1 MKETGMWGH
10 TPYVCYGQKSHQ
22 VCLFLHGQSGN
33 KEEGERFAQI
43 ANPGQRQGGAEPFL
57 PWVVV
62 PELEQVWQELQGRW
76 SRIALRANSIGAW
89 LSMLALA
96 GKPVDTCLFVSPVVD
111 MENLIQTMMTWAGVT
126 EERLERER
134 EIATDFGQGLSDLRP
149 PAPRPR
155 PQRPHPH
162 PLRRPGQPGA
172 PAGGGALRPGG
183 GCPPDRLP
191 GRRALVPHAGAGG
204 RDGAVGGAVP
214 ALIGKNVWIF
224 LRKYCNPDQNHV

>member
-10 TPYVCYGQKSHQ
+10 TPYLCYGQTSDQ
-22 VCLFLHGQSGN
+22 VCLFLHGQSGH

-43 ANPGQRQGGAEPFL
+43 ANPKGWQVVAIDLPQHGQRQGGAEPFL

-76 SRIALRANSIGAW
+76 KRIALRANSIGAW
-89 LSMLALA
+89 LAMLALA

-134 EIATDFGQGLSDLRP
+134 EIPTDFGQTLSWDYLKYVRQHP
-149 PAPRPR
+149 VHALSAHTNILYGDQDNLV
-155 PQRPHPH
+155 PQPVVERFA
-162 PLRRPGQPGA
+162 QAEGA
-172 PAGGGALRPGG
+172 YLTVYPGG
-183 GCPPDRLP
+183 EHWFHTPEQMKVMGTWEERCLP
-191 GRRALVPHAGAGG
+191 
-204 RDGAVGGAVP
+204 
-214 ALIGKNVWIF
+214 
-224 LRKYCNPDQNHV
+224 

>member
-10 TPYVCYGQKSHQ
+10 TPYLCYGQTSDQ
-22 VCLFLHGQSGN
+22 VCLFLHGQSGH

-43 ANPGQRQGGAEPFL
+43 ANPKGWQVVAIDLPQHGQRQGGAEPFL

-76 SRIALRANSIGAW
+76 KRIALRANSIGAW
-89 LSMLALA
+89 LAMLALA

-134 EIATDFGQGLSDLRP
+134 EIPTDFGQTLSWDYLKYVRQHP
-149 PAPRPR
+149 VHALSAHTNILYGDQDNLV
-155 PQRPHPH
+155 PQPVVQCFARAE
-162 PLRRPGQPGA
+162 GA
-172 PAGGGALRPGG
+172 HLTVCPGG
-183 GCPPDRLP
+183 EHWFHTPEQMKVMGTWEERCLP
-191 GRRALVPHAGAGG
+191 
-204 RDGAVGGAVP
+204 
-214 ALIGKNVWIF
+214 
-224 LRKYCNPDQNHV
+224 

>member
-10 TPYVCYGQKSHQ
+10 TPYLCYGQTSDQ
-22 VCLFLHGQSGN
+22 VCLFLHGQSGH

-43 ANPGQRQGGAEPFL
+43 ANPKGWQVVAIDLPQHGQRQGGAEPFL

-76 SRIALRANSIGAW
+76 KRIALRANSIGAW
-89 LSMLALA
+89 LAMLALA

-134 EIATDFGQGLSDLRP
+134 EIPTDFGQTLSWDYLKYVRQHP
-149 PAPRPR
+149 VHALSAHTNILYGDQDNLV
-155 PQRPHPH
+155 PQPVVECFARAE
-162 PLRRPGQPGA
+162 GA
-172 PAGGGALRPGG
+172 HLTVYPGG
-183 GCPPDRLP
+183 EHWFHTPEHMKVMGTWEERCLP
-191 GRRALVPHAGAGG
+191 
-204 RDGAVGGAVP
+204 
-214 ALIGKNVWIF
+214 
-224 LRKYCNPDQNHV
+224 

>member
-10 TPYVCYGQKSHQ
+10 TPYLCYGQTSDQ
-22 VCLFLHGQSGN
+22 VCLFLHGQSGH

-43 ANPGQRQGGAEPFL
+43 ANPKGWQVVAIDLPQHGQRQGGAEPFL

-76 SRIALRANSIGAW
+76 KRIALRANSIGAW
-89 LSMLALA
+89 LAMLALA

-134 EIATDFGQGLSDLRP
+134 EIPTDFGQTLFWDYLKYVRQHPVHALSAHTNILYGDQDNLV
-149 PAPRPR
+149 
-155 PQRPHPH
+155 PQPVVECFARAE
-162 PLRRPGQPGA
+162 GA
-172 PAGGGALRPGG
+172 HLTVYPGG
-183 GCPPDRLP
+183 EHWFHTPEQMKVMGTWEERCLP
-191 GRRALVPHAGAGG
+191 
-204 RDGAVGGAVP
+204 
-214 ALIGKNVWIF
+214 
-224 LRKYCNPDQNHV
+224 

>member
-10 TPYVCYGQKSHQ
+10 TPYVCYGEKSDQ
-22 VCLFLHGQSGN
+22 VCLFLHGQSGH

-43 ANPGQRQGGAEPFL
+43 ANPKGWQVVAIDLPQHGQRQGGAEPFL

-111 MENLIQTMMTWAGVT
+111 MENMIQNMMTWAGVT

-134 EIATDFGQGLSDLRP
+134 EIPTDFGQTLSWDYLKYVRQHP
-149 PAPRPR
+149 VHVLSAHTNILYGDQDNLV
-155 PQRPHPH
+155 PQPVVECFARAE
-162 PLRRPGQPGA
+162 GA
-172 PAGGGALRPGG
+172 HLTVYPGG
-183 GCPPDRLP
+183 EHWFHTPEQMKVMGTWEERCLP
-191 GRRALVPHAGAGG
+191 
-204 RDGAVGGAVP
+204 
-214 ALIGKNVWIF
+214 
-224 LRKYCNPDQNHV
+224 

>member
-10 TPYVCYGQKSHQ
+10 TPYLCYGQTSDQ
-22 VCLFLHGQSGN
+22 VCLFLHGQSGH

-43 ANPGQRQGGAEPFL
+43 ANPKGWQVVAIDLPQHGQRQGGAEPFL

-76 SRIALRANSIGAW
+76 KRIALRANSIGAW
-89 LSMLALA
+89 LAMLALA

-134 EIATDFGQGLSDLRP
+134 EIPTDFGQTLSWDYLKYVRQHP
-149 PAPRPR
+149 VHALSAHTNILYGDQDNLV
-155 PQRPHPH
+155 PQPVVECFARAE
-162 PLRRPGQPGA
+162 GA
-172 PAGGGALRPGG
+172 HLTVYPGG
-183 GCPPDRLP
+183 EHWFHTEEQM
-191 GRRALVPHAGAGG
+191 ALLDSWVKKH
-204 RDGAVGGAVP
+204 
-214 ALIGKNVWIF
+214 L
-224 LRKYCNPDQNHV
+224 L

>member
-10 TPYVCYGQKSHQ
+10 TPYLCYGQTSDQ
-22 VCLFLHGQSGN
+22 VCLFLHGQSGH

-43 ANPGQRQGGAEPFL
+43 ANPKGWQVAAIDLPQHGQRQGGAEPFL

-76 SRIALRANSIGAW
+76 KRIALRANSIGAW
-89 LSMLALA
+89 LAMLALA

-134 EIATDFGQGLSDLRP
+134 EIPTDFGQTLSWDYLKYVRQHP
-149 PAPRPR
+149 VHALSAHTNILYGDQDNLV
-155 PQRPHPH
+155 PQPVVERFA
-162 PLRRPGQPGA
+162 QAEGA
-172 PAGGGALRPGG
+172 HLTVYPGG
-183 GCPPDRLP
+183 EHWFHTPEQMKVMGTWEERCLP
-191 GRRALVPHAGAGG
+191 
-204 RDGAVGGAVP
+204 
-214 ALIGKNVWIF
+214 
-224 LRKYCNPDQNHV
+224 

>member
-10 TPYVCYGQKSHQ
+10 TPYLCYGQTSDQ
-22 VCLFLHGQSGN
+22 VCLFLHGQSGH

-43 ANPGQRQGGAEPFL
+43 ATPKGWQVVAIDLPQHGQRQGGAEPFL

-76 SRIALRANSIGAW
+76 KRIALRANSIGAW
-89 LSMLALA
+89 LAMLALA

-134 EIATDFGQGLSDLRP
+134 EILTDFGQTLSWDYLKYVRQHP
-149 PAPRPR
+149 VHALSAHTNILYGDQDNLV
-155 PQRPHPH
+155 PQPVVECFARAE
-162 PLRRPGQPGA
+162 GA
-172 PAGGGALRPGG
+172 HLTVCPGG
-183 GCPPDRLP
+183 EHWFHTPEQMKVMGTWEERCLP
-191 GRRALVPHAGAGG
+191 
-204 RDGAVGGAVP
+204 
-214 ALIGKNVWIF
+214 
-224 LRKYCNPDQNHV
+224 

>member
-10 TPYVCYGQKSHQ
+10 TPYLCYGQTSDQ
-22 VCLFLHGQSGN
+22 VCLFLHGQSGH

-43 ANPGQRQGGAEPFL
+43 ANPKGWQVVAIDLPQHGQRQGGAEPFL

-76 SRIALRANSIGAW
+76 KRIALRANSIGAW
-89 LSMLALA
+89 LAMLALA

-134 EIATDFGQGLSDLRP
+134 EIPTDFGQTLSWDYLKYVRQHP
-149 PAPRPR
+149 VHALSAHTNILYGDQDNLVPQPAVECFARAE
-155 PQRPHPH
+155 
-162 PLRRPGQPGA
+162 GA
-172 PAGGGALRPGG
+172 HLTVYPGG
-183 GCPPDRLP
+183 EHWFHTPEQMKVMGTWEERCLP
-191 GRRALVPHAGAGG
+191 
-204 RDGAVGGAVP
+204 
-214 ALIGKNVWIF
+214 
-224 LRKYCNPDQNHV
+224 

>member
-1 MKETGMWGH
+1 MWGH

-43 ANPGQRQGGAEPFL
+43 ANPKGWQVVAIDLPQHGQRQGGAEPFL

-96 GKPVDTCLFVSPVVD
+96 GKPVDTCLYGERDNLVPQPV
-111 MENLIQTMMTWAGVT
+111 A
-126 EERLERER
+126 ERFAQAEG
-134 EIATDFGQGLSDLRP
+134 ADLTVC
-149 PAPRPR
+149 
-155 PQRPHPH
+155 
-162 PLRRPGQPGA
+162 
-172 PAGGGALRPGG
+172 PGG
-183 GCPPDRLP
+183 EHWFHTPEQVDVMGQWEARCLP
-191 GRRALVPHAGAGG
+191 
-204 RDGAVGGAVP
+204 
-214 ALIGKNVWIF
+214 
-224 LRKYCNPDQNHV
+224 

>member
-10 TPYVCYGQKSHQ
+10 TPYLCYGQTSDQ
-22 VCLFLHGQSGN
+22 VCLFLHGQSGH

-43 ANPGQRQGGAEPFL
+43 ANPKGWQVVAIDLPQHGQRQGGAEPFL

-76 SRIALRANSIGAW
+76 KRIALRANSIGAW
-89 LSMLALA
+89 LAMLALA

-134 EIATDFGQGLSDLRP
+134 EIPTDFGQTLSWDYLKYVR
-149 PAPRPR
+149 
-155 PQRPHPH
+155 QHPVH
-162 PLRRPGQPGA
+162 
-172 PAGGGALRPGG
+172 ALSAHTNILYG
-183 GCPPDRLP
+183 DQDN
-191 GRRALVPHAGAGG
+191 LVPQPVVECFARAEGAHLTVYSGG
-204 RDGAVGGAVP
+204 EHWFHTPEQMKVMGTWEERCLP
-214 ALIGKNVWIF
+214 
-224 LRKYCNPDQNHV
+224 

>member
-10 TPYVCYGQKSHQ
+10 TPYLCYGQTSDQ
-22 VCLFLHGQSGN
+22 VCLFLHGQSGH

-43 ANPGQRQGGAEPFL
+43 ANPKGWQVVAIDLPQHGQRQGGAEPFL

-76 SRIALRANSIGAW
+76 KRIALRANSIGAW
-89 LSMLALA
+89 LAMLALA

-134 EIATDFGQGLSDLRP
+134 EIPTDFGQTLSWDYLKYVG
-149 PAPRPR
+149 
-155 PQRPHPH
+155 QHPVH
-162 PLRRPGQPGA
+162 
-172 PAGGGALRPGG
+172 ALSAHTNILYG
-183 GCPPDRLP
+183 DQDN
-191 GRRALVPHAGAGG
+191 LVPQPVVECFARAEGAHLTVYSGG
-204 RDGAVGGAVP
+204 EHWFHTPEQMKVMGTWEERCLP
-214 ALIGKNVWIF
+214 
-224 LRKYCNPDQNHV
+224 

>member
-10 TPYVCYGQKSHQ
+10 TPYLCYGQTSDQ
-22 VCLFLHGQSGN
+22 VCLFLHGQSGH

-43 ANPGQRQGGAEPFL
+43 ANPKGWQVVAIDLPQHGQRQGGAEPFL

-76 SRIALRANSIGAW
+76 KRIALRANSIGAW
-89 LSMLALA
+89 LAMLALA

-134 EIATDFGQGLSDLRP
+134 EIPTDFGQTLSWDYLKYVRQHP
-149 PAPRPR
+149 VHALSAHTNILYGDKDNLV
-155 PQRPHPH
+155 PQPVVECFARAE
-162 PLRRPGQPGA
+162 GA
-172 PAGGGALRPGG
+172 HLTVYPGG
-183 GCPPDRLP
+183 EHWFHTPEQMKVMGTWEERCLP
-191 GRRALVPHAGAGG
+191 
-204 RDGAVGGAVP
+204 
-214 ALIGKNVWIF
+214 
-224 LRKYCNPDQNHV
+224 

>member
-10 TPYVCYGQKSHQ
+10 TPYLCYGQTSDQ
-22 VCLFLHGQSGN
+22 VCLFLHGQSGH

-43 ANPGQRQGGAEPFL
+43 ANPKGWQVVAIDLPQHGQRQGGAEPFL

-76 SRIALRANSIGAW
+76 KRIALRANSIGAW
-89 LSMLALA
+89 LAMLALA

-134 EIATDFGQGLSDLRP
+134 EIPTDFGQTLSWDYLKYVRQHP
-149 PAPRPR
+149 VHALSAHTNILYGDQDNLV
-155 PQRPHPH
+155 PQPVVERFAWAE
-162 PLRRPGQPGA
+162 GA
-172 PAGGGALRPGG
+172 HLTVYPGG
-183 GCPPDRLP
+183 EHWFHTPEQMKVMGTWEERCLP
-191 GRRALVPHAGAGG
+191 
-204 RDGAVGGAVP
+204 
-214 ALIGKNVWIF
+214 
-224 LRKYCNPDQNHV
+224 

>member
-10 TPYVCYGQKSHQ
+10 TPYLCYGQTSDQ
-22 VCLFLHGQSGN
+22 VCLFLHGQSGH

-43 ANPGQRQGGAEPFL
+43 ANPKGWQVVAIDLPQHGQRQGGAEPFL

-76 SRIALRANSIGAW
+76 KRIALRANSIGAW
-89 LSMLALA
+89 LAMLALA

-134 EIATDFGQGLSDLRP
+134 EIPTDFGQTLSWDYLKYVRQHP
-149 PAPRPR
+149 VHALSAHTNILYGDQDNLV
-155 PQRPHPH
+155 PQPVVECFARAE
-162 PLRRPGQPGA
+162 GA
-172 PAGGGALRPGG
+172 HLTVCPGG
-183 GCPPDRLP
+183 EHWFHTPEQMKVMGTWEERCLP
-191 GRRALVPHAGAGG
+191 
-204 RDGAVGGAVP
+204 
-214 ALIGKNVWIF
+214 
-224 LRKYCNPDQNHV
+224 

>member
-10 TPYVCYGQKSHQ
+10 TPYLCYGQTSDQ
-22 VCLFLHGQSGN
+22 VCLFLHGQSGH

-43 ANPGQRQGGAEPFL
+43 ANPKGWQVVAIDLPQHGQRQGGAEPFL

-76 SRIALRANSIGAW
+76 KRIALRANSIGAW
-89 LSMLALA
+89 LAMLTLA

-134 EIATDFGQGLSDLRP
+134 EIPTDFGQTLSWDYLKYVRQHP
-149 PAPRPR
+149 VHALSAHTNILYGDQDNLV
-155 PQRPHPH
+155 PQPVVECFARAE
-162 PLRRPGQPGA
+162 GA
-172 PAGGGALRPGG
+172 HLTVYPGG
-183 GCPPDRLP
+183 EHWFHTPEQMKVMGTWEERCLP
-191 GRRALVPHAGAGG
+191 
-204 RDGAVGGAVP
+204 
-214 ALIGKNVWIF
+214 
-224 LRKYCNPDQNHV
+224 

>member
-10 TPYVCYGQKSHQ
+10 TPYLCYGQTSDQ
-22 VCLFLHGQSGN
+22 VCLFLHGQSGH

-43 ANPGQRQGGAEPFL
+43 ANPKGWQVVAIDLPQHGQRQGGAEPFL

-76 SRIALRANSIGAW
+76 KRIALRANSIGAW
-89 LSMLALA
+89 LAMLALA

-134 EIATDFGQGLSDLRP
+134 EIPTDFGQTLSWDYLKYVRQHP
-149 PAPRPR
+149 VHALSAHTNILYGDQDNLV
-155 PQRPHPH
+155 PQPVVECFARAE
-162 PLRRPGQPGA
+162 GA
-172 PAGGGALRPGG
+172 HLTVYPGG
-183 GCPPDRLP
+183 EHWFHMPEQMKVMGTWEERCLP
-191 GRRALVPHAGAGG
+191 
-204 RDGAVGGAVP
+204 
-214 ALIGKNVWIF
+214 
-224 LRKYCNPDQNHV
+224 

>member
-10 TPYVCYGQKSHQ
+10 TPYLCYGQTSDQ
-22 VCLFLHGQSGN
+22 VCLFLHGQSGH

-43 ANPGQRQGGAEPFL
+43 ANPKGWQVVAIDLPQHGQRQGGAEPFL

-76 SRIALRANSIGAW
+76 KRIALRANSIGAW
-89 LSMLALA
+89 LAMLALA

-134 EIATDFGQGLSDLRP
+134 EIPTDFGQTLSWDYLKYVRQHP
-149 PAPRPR
+149 VHALSAHTNILYGDQDNMV
-155 PQRPHPH
+155 PQPVVECFA
-162 PLRRPGQPGA
+162 QAEGA
-172 PAGGGALRPGG
+172 HLTVYPGG
-183 GCPPDRLP
+183 EHWFHTPEQMKVMGTWEERCLP
-191 GRRALVPHAGAGG
+191 
-204 RDGAVGGAVP
+204 
-214 ALIGKNVWIF
+214 
-224 LRKYCNPDQNHV
+224 

>member
-10 TPYVCYGQKSHQ
+10 TPYLCYGQTSDQ
-22 VCLFLHGQSGN
+22 VCLFLHGQSGH

-43 ANPGQRQGGAEPFL
+43 ANPKGWQVVAIDLPQHGQRQGGAEPFL

-76 SRIALRANSIGAW
+76 KRIALRANSIGAW
-89 LSMLALA
+89 LAMLALA

-134 EIATDFGQGLSDLRP
+134 EIPTDFGQTLSWDYLKYVRQHP
-149 PAPRPR
+149 VHALSAHTNILYGDQDNLV
-155 PQRPHPH
+155 PQPVVECFARAE
-162 PLRRPGQPGA
+162 GA
-172 PAGGGALRPGG
+172 HLTVYPGG
-183 GCPPDRLP
+183 EHWFHTPEQMKVMGAWEERCLP
-191 GRRALVPHAGAGG
+191 
-204 RDGAVGGAVP
+204 
-214 ALIGKNVWIF
+214 
-224 LRKYCNPDQNHV
+224 

>member
-10 TPYVCYGQKSHQ
+10 TPYLCYGQTSDQ
-22 VCLFLHGQSGN
+22 VCLFLHGQSGH

-43 ANPGQRQGGAEPFL
+43 ANPKGWQVVAIDLPQHGQRQGGAEPFL

-76 SRIALRANSIGAW
+76 KRIALRANSIGAW
-89 LSMLALA
+89 LAMLALA

-134 EIATDFGQGLSDLRP
+134 EIPTDFGQTLSWDYLKYVR
-149 PAPRPR
+149 
-155 PQRPHPH
+155 QHPVH
-162 PLRRPGQPGA
+162 ALSAHTNILYGDQDNLVPEPVVECFARAEGA
-172 PAGGGALRPGG
+172 HLTVYPGG
-183 GCPPDRLP
+183 EHWFHTPEQMKVMGTWEERCLP
-191 GRRALVPHAGAGG
+191 
-204 RDGAVGGAVP
+204 
-214 ALIGKNVWIF
+214 
-224 LRKYCNPDQNHV
+224 